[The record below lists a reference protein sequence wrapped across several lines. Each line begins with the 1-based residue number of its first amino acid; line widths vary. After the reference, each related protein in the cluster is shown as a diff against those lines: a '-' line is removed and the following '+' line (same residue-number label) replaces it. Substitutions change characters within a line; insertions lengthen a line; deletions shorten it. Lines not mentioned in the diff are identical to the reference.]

1 MPRLTA
7 AVLLFAGLSACA
19 TTPVDPAASAKDTCP
34 TAKLAFAREAG
45 CRNDGAVELCLPAGD
60 TALLARIQALAPGA
74 RALSSRGRAA
84 CDTAS
89 EVLVLLPLEARDCE
103 ARHGALTPAAW
114 ERLCLVAALPQVRA
128 LVPTWY
134 E

>member
-19 TTPVDPAASAKDTCP
+19 TTPVDPAASANVACP
-34 TAKLAFAREAG
+34 TEKLAFTREAG
-45 CRNDGAVELCLPAGD
+45 CRNDGAVELCLPARD
-60 TALLARIQALAPGA
+60 AALLARVQALAPGA
-74 RALSSRGRAA
+74 RALASRGRAA

-89 EVLVLLPLEARDCE
+89 EVLVLLPLEAQDCE

-114 ERLCLVAALPQVRA
+114 ERLCRVAALPQVRT

>member
-1 MPRLTA
+1 MLRLTP
-7 AVLLFAGLSACA
+7 AVLLLTGLSACA
-19 TTPVDPAASAKDTCP
+19 TPHADAEATAKESCP
-34 TAKLAFAREAG
+34 TAKLAFTREDG

-60 TALLARIQALAPGA
+60 AELLARVQALAPGA

-89 EVLVLLPLEARDCE
+89 EVLVVLPLEEQDCE
-103 ARHGALTPAAW
+103 ARHGALRPAAW
-114 ERLCLVAALPQVRA
+114 ERLCRVAALPQVRA

>member
-1 MPRLTA
+1 MPRLTP
-7 AVLLFAGLSACA
+7 AVLLLTGLSACA
-19 TTPVDPAASAKDTCP
+19 TTPVDPAGSAKDACP
-34 TAKLAFAREAG
+34 TAKLAFTREAG

-60 TALLARIQALAPGA
+60 AGLLARVQALAPGA

-89 EVLVLLPLEARDCE
+89 EVLVLLPLEERDCE

-114 ERLCLVAALPQVRA
+114 ERLCRVAALPQVRA